1 MVGFN
6 TPSMMQPGMP
16 MHPGMG
22 QMRNQLLEGGGTP
35 MQQQPQ
41 PGQQQQQQQQQQS
54 NPALTDPAMAHVV
67 NRFKMAKTDE
77 EKQSAFQEL
86 KKTPHLFAAFIKM
99 KPNSEMVGGNWPS
112 NMGPGGLQPGF
123 YGGPPQQGGVRGQG
137 GQFAP
142 MGPGGWQQ
150 QQQQQQQQ
158 YHQQR
163 QPQGQSPAI
172 SGQQFGVGQGRS
184 PSMGMGSSPML
195 PPQQAGQPDQSG
207 QFR

>member
-1 MVGFN
+1 
-6 TPSMMQPGMP
+6 MP
-16 MHPGMG
+16 P
-22 QMRNQLLEGGGTP
+22 
-35 MQQQPQ
+35 
-41 PGQQQQQQQQQQS
+41 QQQQQQPPPQQQQG
-54 NPALTDPAMAHVV
+54 NPAVLDPAMAQVMS
-67 NRFKMAKTDE
+67 RLKMAKTDE
-77 EKQSAFQEL
+77 EKTSVFQEL

-99 KPNSEMVGGNWPS
+99 KPTPDGNWPS
-112 NMGPGGLQPGF
+112 NMGPGGPGGPPQPGY
-123 YGGPPQQGGVRGQG
+123 YGGPPPPQGAARGPG

-150 QQQQQQQQ
+150 QQQ

-163 QPQGQSPAI
+163 QQQGTSPAI